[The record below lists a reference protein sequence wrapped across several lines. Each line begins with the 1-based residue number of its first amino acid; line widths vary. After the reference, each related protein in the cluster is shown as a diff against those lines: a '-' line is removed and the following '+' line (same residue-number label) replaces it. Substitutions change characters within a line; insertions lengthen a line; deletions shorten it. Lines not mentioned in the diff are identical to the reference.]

1 MSGHHPSTNGEI
13 LYKYIQEKALSMNGP
28 SELERLSTLQVGGR
42 SKEHAEYF
50 FGYACA
56 SIFSR
61 LIKKAEKTLDE
72 GRPSSEKVISRYIEE
87 TLEIVILT
95 QERTSSRMA
104 ALAISAVESSH
115 KNIPSSVIKAV
126 NGERMRQSCYIC
138 GNYLQKGA
146 IDPTVSLEYE
156 HIWPSSY
163 GGDSTAENILPA
175 CQRCNK
181 AKGDMILWHTAH
193 IGSFC
198 LKPNPSPDELTRVKR
213 PLLVA
218 AHMKKIFLHATLNR
232 TSLKNSALQI
242 GPISL
247 DRHKTPYPDD
257 ARDFFNFEYH

>member
-1 MSGHHPSTNGEI
+1 MSGHYPSTNGEI
-13 LYKYIQEKALSMNGP
+13 LYKYIQERVFSVNQP
-28 SELERLSTLQVGGR
+28 SELERLSVLQVGGR
-42 SKEHAEYF
+42 SREHAEYF

-61 LIKKAEKTLDE
+61 LIKKTEKTLDE
-72 GRPSSEKVISRYIEE
+72 GRPSPEKTVSRYVEE
-87 TLEIVILT
+87 TLEIVTLA
-95 QERTSSRMA
+95 QDRTSSRMA

-115 KNIPSSVIKAV
+115 RSIPSSVIKAV

-138 GNYLQKGA
+138 GNYLQKGTD
-146 IDPTVSLEYE
+146 DPTICLEYE

-193 IGSFC
+193 IGAFF
-198 LKPNPSPDELTRVKR
+198 LKPNPSPDELTRVTR

-232 TSLKNSALQI
+232 TSLKSSALQI
-242 GPISL
+242 GPISP
-247 DRHKTPYPDD
+247 DRHTPPYPED